1 MTSSDPKKPRDD
13 ESFKEKLTDKLDK
26 LKHDERVESL
36 FSYAKSN
43 TKDTIAY
50 ILLIVGIILLFF
62 EAQYGGFIIGLI
74 GGLYFS
80 DEIIYIA
87 KHFNDLIEEQ
97 GLVRVLVLAAVI
109 VAFFISAPFI
119 FFGAAIGALVMR
131 VLIPNK

>member
-26 LKHDERVESL
+26 LKHDERVEGL

-43 TKDTIAY
+43 TKDTVAY

-62 EAQYGGFIIGLI
+62 EPHYGGFIIGLI
-74 GGLYFS
+74 AGLYFS

-97 GLVRVLVLAAVI
+97 GLVRVLVLAALL
-109 VAFFISAPFI
+109 VAFFISAPYI
-119 FFGAAIGALVMR
+119 FLGTAFGALLMR
-131 VLIPNK
+131 VLVPTK